1 VAGLRSRD
9 QLIAETDVIFLAKP
23 VPQDL
28 AELREGRWGWSHC
41 VQDEQ
46 ITQLAIDRRLTVI
59 AFKAMQH

>member
-9 QLIAETDVIFLAKP
+9 QLIAETGVIFLAKP

-28 AELREGRWGWSHC
+28 AELREGLWGWSHY

-46 ITQLAIDRRLTVI
+46 ITSWPSTAGSQ
-59 AFKAMQH
+59 